1 MTLDRILLAEPRGF
15 CAGVERA
22 VQVIDLVLEAYEAPI
37 FCRRE
42 IVHNRHV
49 VEVFE
54 SKGVTFVEEL
64 TEVPDNATVV
74 FSAHGVSPTVWAAAE
89 ARGLTVIDATCPL
102 VTRVHLEVKA
112 YVKKG
117 LSILYIGHAKHDE
130 AVGVM
135 GEAPDR
141 ITLIETVAD
150 AESAVVADESKV
162 VCLTQTTLSVDDTQE
177 ILNVLKSRFTQLV
190 VPPKSDICYA
200 TSNRQLAVK
209 KLCEEVDLVLI
220 VGSSNSSNSKRLV
233 EVARSCGTAAHLIA
247 NAGELNMEWLTDV
260 RTVGLSSGAST
271 PELLVDGVVEIL
283 QTKGTPSVGQVTV
296 AIEDTVFRL
305 PRELQQAGS

>member
-1 MTLDRILLAEPRGF
+1 MALDRILLAEPRGF

-22 VQVIDLVLEAYEAPI
+22 VQVIDLVLEAYDAPI

-49 VEVFE
+49 VTGFE
-54 SKGVTFVEEL
+54 AKGVTFVEEL
-64 TEVPDNATVV
+64 QEVPDNSTVV
-74 FSAHGVSPTVWAAAE
+74 FSAHGVSPTVWAEAE

-112 YVKKG
+112 FVKKDFT
-117 LSILYIGHAKHDE
+117 ILYIGHAKHDE

-135 GEAPDR
+135 GEAPDSV
-141 ITLIETVAD
+141 ILVETVED
-150 AESAVVADESKV
+150 ARSVEVSDASKV

-177 ILNVLKSRFTQLV
+177 IQDVLKSRFADLV

-200 TSNRQLAVK
+200 TSNRQAAVK
-209 KLCEEVDLVLI
+209 KLCESVDLVLI
-220 VGSSNSSNSKRLV
+220 VGSGNSSNSNRLV
-233 EVARSCGTAAHLIA
+233 EVARGCGTPSYLISKPEDVESA
-247 NAGELNMEWLTDV
+247 WLEGVNAIGI
-260 RTVGLSSGAST
+260 SSGAST
-271 PELLVDGVVEIL
+271 PEVLVDAVVADLKQDGAPE
-283 QTKGTPSVGQVTV
+283 VGAVTV

-305 PRELQQAGS
+305 PRELQTT